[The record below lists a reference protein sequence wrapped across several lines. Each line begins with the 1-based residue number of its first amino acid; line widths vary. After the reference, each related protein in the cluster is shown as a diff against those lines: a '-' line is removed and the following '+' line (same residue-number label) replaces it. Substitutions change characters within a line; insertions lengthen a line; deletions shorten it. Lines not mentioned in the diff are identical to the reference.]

1 LVPAERGRSI
11 AHHIRNTILLAAGLL
26 GAGLPGVAPTAAQTY
41 DPRHSVCIEIYTI
54 DGRSIDCSFAT
65 IAQCAATAS
74 GQSAQCYANPY
85 AAQSRQLS
93 PVPSPPRRIR

>member
-41 DPRHSVCIEIYTI
+41 DPRHSVGIEIYTI

-65 IAQCAATAS
+65 SRTAPRPLP